1 LHFLRNLSSQIVD
14 MTQLL
19 LTLEFFKTVI
29 SIPLVK
35 WGIAALLFYFL
46 IGHRFCSTTERSE
59 PQKTTYQAKYG
70 QLSSEL
76 LDSVIWNTVRS
87 NPDMTAE
94 MVLSFVNDTTL
105 QMIDARIELERR
117 YIRNFKLTRSGEI
130 KPIQ

>member
-1 LHFLRNLSSQIVD
+1 
-14 MTQLL
+14 MTQLFL
-19 LTLEFFKTVI
+19 AYEFVKTVL

-35 WGIAALLFYFL
+35 YAIAALLFYFL
-46 IGHRFCSTTERSE
+46 LGHRFCSTTERHE
-59 PQKTTYQAKYG
+59 TTRKEVSYIPKYG
-70 QLSSEL
+70 ALSSEL
-76 LDSVIWNTVRS
+76 LDSVIWNTVRI

-117 YIRNFKLTRSGEI
+117 YIRNFKLTKTGEI

>member
-1 LHFLRNLSSQIVD
+1 
-14 MTQLL
+14 MTQLFL
-19 LTLEFFKTVI
+19 AYEFVKTVI

-35 WGIAALLFYFL
+35 YAIAALLFYFL
-46 IGHRFCSTTERSE
+46 LGHRFCSSAERTTETSYTAMRYA
-59 PQKTTYQAKYG
+59 PKYG

-105 QMIDARIELERR
+105 MMIDARIEMERK